1 MKLKLLK
8 LPILKRIIPS
18 LIKRLN
24 IINKKI
30 YRNKIYYDLDL
41 RYFVDRNFYLYGW
54 DDDIIQYLNLLIKKN
69 KIEYF
74 LDIGSCWGIYTLQ
87 VAQENPEIKI
97 YSYDVYNRNIERL
110 NSMLNK
116 NKFNNVKTYNLAIG
130 SERKVE
136 KFAVEEEYSPNY
148 AKDSSGKFKI
158 EVNQD
163 RIDNLID
170 LKNKNIAIKIDVER
184 MEHHVLKGAMELLR
198 NNNCFI
204 IIETDQ
210 KKTEVLS
217 LLNLLAY
224 KKINHNLNTIDSFFS
239 NFNLEEQT
247 LDLT

>member
-1 MKLKLLK
+1 MMRKLFK
-8 LPILKRIIPS
+8 LPILKRVIPS

-24 IINKKI
+24 IKNKKI
-30 YRNKIYYDLDL
+30 YRNKIHYDLDL

-54 DDDIIQYLNLLIKKN
+54 DNDIINYLNLFIKNN

-87 VAQENPEIKI
+87 VAKENPEIKI
-97 YSYDVYNRNIERL
+97 YSFDVYNRNIERL

-116 NKFNNVKTYNLAIG
+116 NNFNNVKTFNLAIG
-130 SERKVE
+130 SEKKVE

-158 EVNQD
+158 NVNQD
-163 RIDNLID
+163 KVDNLID

-184 MEHHVLKGAMELLR
+184 MEHHVLKGAIELLS

-217 LLNLLAY
+217 LFNSLAY
-224 KKINHNLNTIDSFFS
+224 NKIQHNLNTIDSFFS
-239 NFNLEEQT
+239 NFNLI
-247 LDLT
+247 DDS

>member
-1 MKLKLLK
+1 MMRKLFK

-24 IINKKI
+24 IKNKKV
-30 YRNKIYYDLDL
+30 YRDEIYYELDL

-54 DDDIIQYLNLLIKKN
+54 DNDIINYLNLLIKKN

-87 VAQENPEIKI
+87 VAKKNPEIEI
-97 YSYDVYNRNIERL
+97 YSFDVFFRNIERL
-110 NSMLNK
+110 NLMLNK
-116 NKFNNVKTYNLAIG
+116 NKLNNVKTFNLAIG
-130 SERKVE
+130 SEKKVE
-136 KFAVEEEYSPNY
+136 KFAVDEEYSPNY

-163 RIDNLID
+163 KVDNLLH

-184 MEHHVLKGAMELLR
+184 MEHHVLKGAKELLK

-204 IIETDQ
+204 VIETDQ
-210 KKTEVLS
+210 KKSEVFNF
-217 LLNLLAY
+217 LNSIAY
-224 KKINHNLNTIDSFFS
+224 NKIKHDLNTIDSFFT
-239 NFNLEEQT
+239 NFSLY
-247 LDLT
+247 DR